1 MNLKKTLIAA
11 LLIFGVLS
19 IDVEKEESAE
29 FKAELEQLLEGSNL
43 TTG

>member
-11 LLIFGVLS
+11 LLVFGVLS
-19 IDVEKEESAE
+19 IDVEKEESTE
-29 FKAELEQLLEGSNL
+29 FKAELEQLLGGSNL